1 MFFRPSQESYETYHS
16 HMKVRMVTNE
26 RRLVTRN
33 NLGVPMP
40 QLFPV
45 TAKLFSVSSLLSLV
59 T

>member
-16 HMKVRMVTNE
+16 HMKVRMVSNE

-45 TAKLFSVSSLLSLV
+45 TAKLFLVSSLL
-59 T
+59 